1 MIFSISTFLIAVLP
15 LVSGCADHLDS
26 AHYTAPL
33 HYQKRQLTTI
43 ETGRKETFW
52 RYDASYDWGKIDP
65 AYGFCQNGTRQS
77 PIALSRAVGLSNY
90 HQPTF
95 GYEGKNMT
103 GNFINWGHGPA
114 FTLYHPEDDFS
125 GLPKMMF
132 DDEEVFLIGWHIHSP
147 ADHTVD
153 GFRSKSEMH
162 LVHANAE
169 GEPRAVVAI
178 RLDPGKAPS
187 AFLASLPTPFIG
199 FNETMAYSNTHLDLF
214 EPLREVSELTEFW
227 TYKGSLTSPPCEE
240 GIRWFVARTVM
251 YVGVEQMQQVL
262 HVSTY
267 SARVEQ
273 QVSHFRYSDH
283 FETKLTNVGLAA

>member
-1 MIFSISTFLIAVLP
+1 MLFSLLAY
-15 LVSGCADHLDS
+15 LVAAALGCADHLDS
-26 AHYTAPL
+26 SHYTTPL
-33 HYQKRQLTTI
+33 HNQKRQLTTI
-43 ETGRKETFW
+43 DTGRKETYW
-52 RYDASYDWGKIDP
+52 RYDASYDWGSIDP
-65 AYGFCQNGTRQS
+65 AYGVCQNGTRQS
-77 PIALSRAVGLSNY
+77 PIALQRGGGLSNY

-95 GYEGKNMT
+95 EYEGKNMT

-114 FTLYHPEDDFS
+114 FTLYHPEGDFS
-125 GLPKMMF
+125 ALPKMKF
-132 DDEEVFLIGWHIHSP
+132 DNEELFLIGWHIHSP

-162 LVHANAE
+162 MVHANEE

-178 RLDPGKAPS
+178 RIDPGKAPS
-187 AFLASLPTPFIG
+187 RFLTSLPTPFIG
-199 FNETMAYSNTHLDLF
+199 FNETTAYSNTQLDLF

-251 YVGVEQMQQVL
+251 YVGIEQMQQIL

-273 QVSHFRYSDH
+273 QVSSLRSLGG
-283 FETKLTNVGLAA
+283 FEH